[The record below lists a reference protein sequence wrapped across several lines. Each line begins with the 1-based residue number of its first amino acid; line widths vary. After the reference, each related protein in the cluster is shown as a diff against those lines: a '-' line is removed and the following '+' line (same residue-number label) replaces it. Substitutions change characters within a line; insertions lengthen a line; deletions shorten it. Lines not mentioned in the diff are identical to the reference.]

1 MENSDFVTF
10 LDGYKDKSQVSPR
23 DYLEI
28 IQTINQNYLVNN
40 LGSPLFCAHYVPTD
54 GDVYKLWQENHTV
67 EIQMDLNTEVEIKMD
82 EKQKEVKVICVN
94 ITSFDDLI
102 KLIENNEYDEQ
113 YDYNIDLKSLHI
125 IKDDLVDLNNMIGM
139 TRVKESLLD
148 QLLYFLQ
155 GLHKGPRGDYK
166 HTVIYGPPGTGKTEV
181 AKIIGK
187 MYSKVG
193 ILTNNVFK
201 KVTRSDLIAGYLGQT
216 AIKTKKV
223 IDSCKGGV
231 LFIDE
236 VYALGSN
243 SGNDDYSRECIDTI
257 CEALSEYK
265 DDLMVIIAGY
275 KEEIDDRFFQ
285 VNCGL
290 ESRFIW
296 KFNMDKYTA
305 KELFEIFKNI
315 VTNCEWNIDESVT
328 NEWFNKNHK
337 KFVSLG
343 RDMELLF
350 TFSKICYGRRMYG
363 NQNVENKILNINDV
377 EKGFN
382 IFNENKNRSNNE
394 ISNYLLNS
402 IYL

>member
-10 LDGYKDKSQVSPR
+10 LDGYKDKPQVSPR

-193 ILTNNVFK
+193 ILTNNV
-201 KVTRSDLIAGYLGQT
+201 SPSLYSILIASWSLPLLST
-216 AIKTKKV
+216 L
-223 IDSCKGGV
+223 CKPAN
-231 LFIDE
+231 FPIP
-236 VYALGSN
+236 
-243 SGNDDYSRECIDTI
+243 
-257 CEALSEYK
+257 
-265 DDLMVIIAGY
+265 
-275 KEEIDDRFFQ
+275 
-285 VNCGL
+285 
-290 ESRFIW
+290 
-296 KFNMDKYTA
+296 
-305 KELFEIFKNI
+305 
-315 VTNCEWNIDESVT
+315 
-328 NEWFNKNHK
+328 
-337 KFVSLG
+337 
-343 RDMELLF
+343 
-350 TFSKICYGRRMYG
+350 
-363 NQNVENKILNINDV
+363 
-377 EKGFN
+377 
-382 IFNENKNRSNNE
+382 
-394 ISNYLLNS
+394 
-402 IYL
+402 